1 MPLLQV
7 LRPTLP
13 ILIGASI
20 MLTLS
25 MGLRQSLGIFMQP
38 LTHDIHLSISD
49 FTLAL
54 AVQNLAWG
62 FLQPLAGAMTTRY
75 GFRPIMI
82 AGSFMYIAGLVLMAT
97 ANGLVAIMIGAGV
110 LIGTSLAC
118 TAAAIA
124 MSVAARAVPAT
135 VRSTVLGIVSG
146 AGSLGA
152 LLSAPIGQM
161 LNEGFGWRIGLA
173 GFVVMSVLMIPAAWY
188 AGRVDAV
195 PLPKPAT
202 DEIVDATAM
211 IAAKTAF
218 GNASFVVMTCAYLV
232 CGMQLVFLTTHLPS
246 YLAIC
251 GLDPMLSAQTLGM
264 IGGFN
269 VLGSLF
275 FGWAGQ
281 RWNNAGAARR
291 HLRPALAGAGLVLH
305 VAGDACLDLAV
316 RRNHGLPVDGCRT
329 AGRGRGCRDV
339 RPALAGD
346 DPGPRLHE
354 PPDRQLPRCLR
365 RRAAL
370 RRARLVH
377 DGLAHR
383 RRAGAGRRHHPGRVC
398 ADPAVAA
405 AGAGVADGVGEASSG
420 LSELRGAR
428 HHQTE
433 WYRCPDQCPA
443 PRPIWD
449 FRNWCEADLHGN
461 ARWAPL
467 EPIADSREKLS
478 KTNERH
484 PPPPMR
490 AAGVVRCKA
499 HQSKLPELRWT
510 VSSEAQCWYGSEDRS
525 DSIHEGRRS
534 IQLTLTIGKFR
545 RVVWRYRPP
554 RASQ

>member
-152 LLSAPIGQM
+152 LLSAPLGQM
-161 LNEGFGWRIGLA
+161 LNEGFGWRVGLA

-281 RWNNAGAARR
+281 RWNKLALLGGIYIFRSLALAWYFMLPATPASTLLFGAIMGFLWMGVGPLVAGAVAEMFG
-291 HLRPALAGAGLVLH
+291 LRWQAMIQGLAFMSHQIGSFLGAYGGGVLYDALGSYTMAWRIGVALGLAGGIIQVAFALIRPSQPPAPVL
-305 VAGDACLDLAV
+305 
-316 RRNHGLPVDGCRT
+316 RT
-329 AGRGRGCRDV
+329 A
-339 RPALAGD
+339 
-346 DPGPRLHE
+346 
-354 PPDRQLPRCLR
+354 
-365 RRAAL
+365 
-370 RRARLVH
+370 
-377 DGLAHR
+377 
-383 RRAGAGRRHHPGRVC
+383 
-398 ADPAVAA
+398 
-405 AGAGVADGVGEASSG
+405 
-420 LSELRGAR
+420 
-428 HHQTE
+428 
-433 WYRCPDQCPA
+433 
-443 PRPIWD
+443 
-449 FRNWCEADLHGN
+449 
-461 ARWAPL
+461 
-467 EPIADSREKLS
+467 
-478 KTNERH
+478 
-484 PPPPMR
+484 
-490 AAGVVRCKA
+490 
-499 HQSKLPELRWT
+499 
-510 VSSEAQCWYGSEDRS
+510 
-525 DSIHEGRRS
+525 
-534 IQLTLTIGKFR
+534 
-545 RVVWRYRPP
+545 
-554 RASQ
+554 

>member
-161 LNEGFGWRIGLA
+161 LNEGFGWRVGLA

-202 DEIVDATAM
+202 DEIVDATAI

-281 RWNNAGAARR
+281 RWNKLALLGAIYILRSLALAWYFMLPATPFSTLLFGAIMGFLWMGVGPLVAGAVAEMFG
-291 HLRPALAGAGLVLH
+291 LRWQAMIQGLAFMSHQIGSFLGAYGGGVLYDALGSYTMAWRIGVALGLAGGIVQVAFALV
-305 VAGDACLDLAV
+305 
-316 RRNHGLPVDGCRT
+316 RPSQPPTPVLRT
-329 AGRGRGCRDV
+329 A
-339 RPALAGD
+339 
-346 DPGPRLHE
+346 
-354 PPDRQLPRCLR
+354 
-365 RRAAL
+365 
-370 RRARLVH
+370 
-377 DGLAHR
+377 
-383 RRAGAGRRHHPGRVC
+383 
-398 ADPAVAA
+398 
-405 AGAGVADGVGEASSG
+405 
-420 LSELRGAR
+420 
-428 HHQTE
+428 
-433 WYRCPDQCPA
+433 
-443 PRPIWD
+443 
-449 FRNWCEADLHGN
+449 
-461 ARWAPL
+461 
-467 EPIADSREKLS
+467 
-478 KTNERH
+478 
-484 PPPPMR
+484 
-490 AAGVVRCKA
+490 
-499 HQSKLPELRWT
+499 
-510 VSSEAQCWYGSEDRS
+510 
-525 DSIHEGRRS
+525 
-534 IQLTLTIGKFR
+534 
-545 RVVWRYRPP
+545 
-554 RASQ
+554 